1 MNELLR
7 TSPYRALEYL
17 GRGGMSE
24 VYLVKHEFIG
34 RRFVLKLLHP
44 RFGSDPQVADR
55 VRVEAQS
62 TARLYH
68 PNIVQVID
76 FWVTASQRP
85 CLILE
90 YLRGETVAQALLNH
104 GPFPVSESG
113 AYIRQLLSA
122 LAAAHN
128 LGIVHR
134 DIKPENLFI
143 VQLPGQPKSLK
154 VLDFGLARI
163 LPERSVNAPKPL
175 AFATDTGILVGS
187 PRFMSP
193 EGLGGKRVDHR
204 ADLYSTGLVL
214 YVMIAGHGPFDHLC
228 EDAATRTAAP
238 PSQYLGEAVSPELD
252 RVVLKAVHPE
262 PDHRYQSAIEFS
274 RELAHALD
282 PGGLS

>member
-1 MNELLR
+1 
-7 TSPYRALEYL
+7 
-17 GRGGMSE
+17 
-24 VYLVKHEFIG
+24 
-34 RRFVLKLLHP
+34 VLKLLHP
-44 RFGSDPQVADR
+44 RFASDARVADR

-90 YLRGETVAQALLNH
+90 YLQGETVAQALLSH
-104 GPFPVSESG
+104 GTFPVSEAAG
-113 AYIRQLLSA
+113 YIRQLLSA

-143 VQLPGQPKSLK
+143 VQLPGQSKTLK

-163 LPERSVNAPKPL
+163 LPEVSAHAPKPL
-175 AFATDTGILVGS
+175 ALATDTGMQVGS

-228 EDAATRTAAP
+228 YDSAERTAAP
-238 PSQYLGEAVSPELD
+238 PSQYLGEAVSAELD
-252 RVVLKAVHPE
+252 RVILKAINPE

-274 RELAHALD
+274 RELVHALGS
-282 PGGLS
+282 GGPS